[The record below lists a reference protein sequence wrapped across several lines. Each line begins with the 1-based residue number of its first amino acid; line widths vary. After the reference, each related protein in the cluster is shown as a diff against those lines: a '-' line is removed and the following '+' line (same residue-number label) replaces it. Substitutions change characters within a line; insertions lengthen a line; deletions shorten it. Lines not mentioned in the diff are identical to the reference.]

1 MELNIYET
9 PLYVVY
15 YISHYDDYK
24 RAESNGDIKKI
35 FIDKNEAYKYAFIKN
50 LEYINDNFTDI
61 DDSINDYLTNDELS
75 YEDRHNFFLENFD
88 EIFGDPEYTSQP
100 THVIYKV
107 KPLKIDT

>member
-9 PLYVVY
+9 TLYVVY

-24 RAESNGDIKKI
+24 RAESEGDVEKI
-35 FIDKNEAYKYAFIKN
+35 FIDKNKAYTYAFIKN

-61 DDSINDYLTNDELS
+61 DDSINVYLTNDKLS
-75 YEDRHNFFLENFD
+75 YEDKYNFFLENFD
-88 EIFGDPEYTSQP
+88 EIFGDPEYTMQP

-107 KPLKIDT
+107 KHLKIDN